1 MLIGALEDEQELEAV
16 TLPAVYLLMDIAAW
30 PMSLKF
36 MGSLVSYAKIM
47 LSLMKRAL
55 SRSDESGGGCRVHLL
70 SAAARALAQISSSK
84 EGKMA
89 LLELEAIPGLLFV
102 LRQEVKVGSSLP
114 QDVDVDH
121 QYIAISAAWTLAT
134 PGLNLWDATF
144 LSELRLVLH
153 NVQYLHV
160 HDLDHFKTPKPPTKL
175 PLFSA
180 SKCTKRCP
188 MCTKNIIYSGC

>member
-36 MGSLVSYAKIM
+36 IGSLVSYAKIM
-47 LSLMKRAL
+47 LSLMNRAL

-102 LRQEVKVGSSLP
+102 LRQEVKVRSSLA

-144 LSELRLVLH
+144 E
-153 NVQYLHV
+153 
-160 HDLDHFKTPKPPTKL
+160 
-175 PLFSA
+175 
-180 SKCTKRCP
+180 
-188 MCTKNIIYSGC
+188 